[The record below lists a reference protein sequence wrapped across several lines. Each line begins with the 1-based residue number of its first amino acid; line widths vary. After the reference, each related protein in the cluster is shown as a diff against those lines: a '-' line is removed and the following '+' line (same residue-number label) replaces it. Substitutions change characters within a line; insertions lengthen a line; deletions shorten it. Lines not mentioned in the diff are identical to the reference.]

1 MVSNFYNDLAKGH
14 IAEEIVKNVFENLT
28 SEYSFE
34 LVNLERQYFHKGDIK
49 AIGKDGR
56 VRFLEVKNDTRIADT
71 QNVLCEEEVY
81 FKKHDCYQDGFMYN
95 DYEIF
100 CIVSQSERKIYVID
114 FEILKKIY
122 RKGEFKTIHHPE
134 QYSDCYLVPLS
145 LIKKCGGLI
154 AAIDY

>member
-71 QNVLCEEEVY
+71 
-81 FKKHDCYQDGFMYN
+81 
-95 DYEIF
+95 
-100 CIVSQSERKIYVID
+100 
-114 FEILKKIY
+114 
-122 RKGEFKTIHHPE
+122 
-134 QYSDCYLVPLS
+134 
-145 LIKKCGGLI
+145 
-154 AAIDY
+154 